1 MKIEAASQKKLLLA
15 QTQQWELDRLKLQEM
30 QKNAEIE
37 SARQQEEANAA
48 REGAQRLLEEFKK
61 KEALLNAKV
70 EEKLK
75 ELKEMEASLNN
86 QVEQNAES
94 EVAAAKEEAAALL
107 KEFKDK
113 EGKLNTKIQEN
124 ELEAARLQA
133 VSIAARQQA
142 DALVEREKFLARE
155 AELNAKIV
163 EQQLALEK
171 NKNSEATRRLGQ
183 MQAQLEELQKQ
194 NLLAKKNEQNLG
206 HEQNLAAFNNLVMDK
221 DDQTL
226 VSELTGH
233 DKGGIAPQYTV
244 RDDPTTDGNCN
255 VNKCGI
261 EFSDEGCF
269 VNCAEEGGF
278 EMMVQGFLKWFM
290 GDGENSCGSSFWE
303 CSTLDD
309 ATFQEKKA
317 DYKKKKMMMKEE
329 EAKKGAKKEVV
340 KTETMK
346 STNSV

>member
-1 MKIEAASQKKLLLA
+1 MQIEAASQKKLLLA

-48 REGAQRLLEEFKK
+48 REGAQRLLEEFRK

-75 ELKEMEASLNN
+75 ELKEMETSLNN
-86 QVEQNAES
+86 QVEQNAKS

-113 EGKLNTKIQEN
+113 EGKLNAKIQQN
-124 ELEAARLQA
+124 EQEAARLQA
-133 VSIAARQQA
+133 VSIAARQRA

-171 NKNSEATRRLGQ
+171 NKNSEATRRLRK
-183 MQAQLEELQKQ
+183 MQAQLEKLQKQ
-194 NLLAKKNEQNLG
+194 NLE

-226 VSELTGH
+226 VSELTSH
-233 DKGGIAPQYTV
+233 DKGGIVPQYTE
-244 RDDPTTDGNCN
+244 RDDPSTDGNCY

-261 EFSDEGCF
+261 EFSDQGCF

-290 GDGENSCGSSFWE
+290 GDGEKSCGSSFWE

-309 ATFQEKKA
+309 DATFQEKKA
-317 DYKKKKMMMKEE
+317 YYKKKKKMMKEE

>member
-1 MKIEAASQKKLLLA
+1 MQIEAASQKKLLLA
-15 QTQQWELDRLKLQEM
+15 QTQQWEMDRLKLQEM

-75 ELKEMEASLNN
+75 ELKEMETSLNN
-86 QVEQNAES
+86 QVEQNAKS

-113 EGKLNTKIQEN
+113 EGKLNAKIQQN
-124 ELEAARLQA
+124 EQEAARLQA
-133 VSIAARQQA
+133 VSIAARQRA

-171 NKNSEATRRLGQ
+171 NKNSEATRRLRE
-183 MQAQLEELQKQ
+183 MQAQLEKLQKQ
-194 NLLAKKNEQNLG
+194 NLE

-226 VSELTGH
+226 VSELTSH
-233 DKGGIAPQYTV
+233 DKGGIVPQYTE
-244 RDDPTTDGNCN
+244 RDDPSTDGNCY

-261 EFSDEGCF
+261 EFSDQGCF

-290 GDGENSCGSSFWE
+290 GDGEKSCGSSFWE

-309 ATFQEKKA
+309 DATFQEKKA
-317 DYKKKKMMMKEE
+317 YYKKKKKKMKEE
-329 EAKKGAKKEVV
+329 EAKKVAKKEVV
-340 KTETMK
+340 
-346 STNSV
+346 